1 MADYGIN
8 IGINLK
14 GDQRLN
20 QVKSTL
26 SQINQLAS
34 NLKPINLLAPGGG
47 KLGDEIRK
55 AMKPFRDFAREAQNA
70 NQTYSNTVAGA
81 TNQART
87 FETVLKN
94 VKIAAGGYSKQVS
107 EVKGFANALAQATAQ
122 AQRLERNLENLKQD
136 AFRQEG
142 LPIGPATQLG
152 TLEADFARL
161 TFQKQQQNERS
172 RAARNALLN
181 RRRRFTDIAT
191 GAGFPLLFGGG
202 PAQALAGG
210 VGGAVGGLGG
220 AIAASAVASQIE
232 AFAASAAQAGQALQ
246 STGEALEFVRE
257 KSLFSS
263 EQTEDLAAKL
273 EQQGKVQE
281 LAALLTD
288 ELTEVIGTSGLIALQ
303 DLGATTD
310 ETTKLWNQL
319 TTQLQI
325 LISGP
330 LNGFLELVNKILGA
344 VTEGLKPTAQQDF
357 VAVRNKILRSGT
369 AEQITQIQAIEAQ
382 VRGTVRKNLRG
393 RRTQVKE
400 GVLGE
405 AQALKGLEL
414 AEQAGLMP
422 KIAVTPKDLRTI
434 TPPRSKR
441 TKKERESR
449 LPQLRIE
456 VGLTERLNMLNR
468 QILQAKQ
475 DEDLVREAA
484 LQMEIALERQA
495 AKIAKIN
502 LDKIPQA
509 EKEEQIKKAGLQTDQ
524 KIFEINQKLQS
535 SKQAQAE
542 KNQEIIAGFQN
553 QNDLLQAQ
561 LDGRLEEEKIEQQL
575 AKLKDQNKGLDIDKV
590 RSILEANN
598 ALKEQVAIVE
608 QLDRIYET
616 IGQSIT
622 SGIVDA
628 LTAAVEGTKSLAD
641 VAGQTLRQVAN
652 ILLQFGVQTALGG
665 LGGNDGVGFFSKLF
679 PQRALG
685 GSVSSNKPYMVGE
698 RGPELF
704 VPGAQ
709 GNIVPNNAIGGANIV
724 VNVDASGSQAQGN
737 QPNAKALGSAIGAAV
752 QAELIKQKRPGGLL
766 G

>member
-1 MADYGIN
+1 MPDYGIN

-34 NLKPINLLAPGGG
+34 NLKPINLLAPGAG
-47 KLGDEIRK
+47 KLGNEIRK

-122 AQRLERNLENLKQD
+122 AQRLERNLENLKRD
-136 AFRQEG
+136 AFQQAG
-142 LPIGPATQLG
+142 LPVGPATQLG
-152 TLEADFARL
+152 TLEADLARL
-161 TFQKQQQNERS
+161 NFQKQQQNERS

-202 PAQALAGG
+202 PVQALAGG
-210 VGGAVGGLGG
+210 AGGAVGGLGG

-246 STGEALEFVRE
+246 STGGALEFVRE

-263 EQTEDLAAKL
+263 EQAEDLAAKL

-281 LAALLTD
+281 LATLLTD

-310 ETTKLWNQL
+310 KTTKLWNQL
-319 TTQLQI
+319 TAQLQI

-330 LNGFLELVNKILGA
+330 LNGFLSLVNEILGV

-357 VAVRNKILRSGT
+357 VAVRDKILRSGT

-382 VRGTVRKNLRG
+382 VRGTVSKNIRG
-393 RRTQVKE
+393 GAFKKGTQAE
-400 GVLGE
+400 MGVLGE

-422 KIAVTPKDLRTI
+422 EIAVTLKDLRTI
-434 TPPRSKR
+434 TPPRGKK

-456 VGLTERLNMLNR
+456 VGLTERLNTLNR

-484 LQMEIALERQA
+484 LQMEIALESQA

-535 SKQAQAE
+535 SKQAQTE
-542 KNQEIIAGFQN
+542 KNQEIIADLQN
-553 QNDLLQAQ
+553 QNNLLQAQ

-575 AKLKDQNKGLDIDKV
+575 AKLKDKNKRLDVDKI
-590 RSILEANN
+590 RNILEARN
-598 ALKEQVAIVE
+598 ALKEQIAIAD
-608 QLDRIYET
+608 QLDQVYAT

-665 LGGNDGVGFFSKLF
+665 IPGLDKFF
-679 PQRALG
+679 PGRALG
-685 GSVSSNKPYMVGE
+685 GSVSANKPYMVGE

-709 GNIVPNNAIGGANIV
+709 GNIVPNNAISGANIV